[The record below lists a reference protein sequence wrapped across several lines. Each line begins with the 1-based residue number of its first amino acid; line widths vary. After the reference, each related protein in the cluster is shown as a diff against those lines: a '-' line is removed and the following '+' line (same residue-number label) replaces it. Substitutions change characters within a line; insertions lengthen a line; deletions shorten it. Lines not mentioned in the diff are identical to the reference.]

1 MSKSNI
7 LTYAIS
13 FIKISD
19 DPGRKRRWSNQEKKG
34 ED

>member
-1 MSKSNI
+1 MKMSKSNS

-13 FIKISD
+13 FIKKSD
-19 DPGRKRRWSNQEKKG
+19 DPGRKRRPGNKKG